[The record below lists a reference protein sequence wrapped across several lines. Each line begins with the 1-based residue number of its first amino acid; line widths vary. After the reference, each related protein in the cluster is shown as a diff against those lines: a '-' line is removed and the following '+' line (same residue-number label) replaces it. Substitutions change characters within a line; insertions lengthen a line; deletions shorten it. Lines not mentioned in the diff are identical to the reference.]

1 MISEAQARKYCKE
14 DISLIENYEIA
25 VNDQTQ
31 IWHCHH
37 RRETIYTR
45 ECLIEIG
52 EYYHRPAC
60 ELIFLTKTEHNKI
73 HKTGNKNW
81 LGKHLSDDT
90 KKKISE
96 SRIGKHLSDDTKKKM
111 SESRI
116 GKHLSD
122 DTKKKISKSL
132 SKPILQYT
140 KDGEFIKEWTSCI
153 EASKVLG
160 IHHGNITTCCKGK
173 LKSAYGFVWTY
184 A

>member
-1 MISEAQARKYCKE
+1 MISEAQARKYCKD
-14 DISLIENYEIA
+14 DISLIENYEQAI
-25 VNDQTQ
+25 NDNTQ
-31 IWHCHH
+31 KWHCHH

-45 ECLIEIG
+45 EGLIEIG

-81 LGKHLSDDT
+81 LGKNHSEDTKKKIAESKIGNKYRLGKRHSEKT

-96 SRIGKHLSDDTKKKM
+96 SQMGNHNSPT
-111 SESRI
+111 
-116 GKHLSD
+116 
-122 DTKKKISKSL
+122 
-132 SKPILQYT
+132 KPILQYT
-140 KDGEFIKEWTSCI
+140 KDWEFIREWVSAS

-160 IHHGNITTCCKGK
+160 INNGHIVSCCKGK